1 MRHWLARVRVVAGRC
16 DATCSDASRERAL
29 SPLADRICQRE
40 PVRRNS
46 LFTAKTTYA
55 DKTTGDAMFGA
66 IPASVMDFD
75 VDASGVITG
84 IKVSEV
90 ACVGYRDFAT
100 CTLPRLWDVKQGR
113 GPWMPWMT

>member
-40 PVRRNS
+40 PVRKAPPTTASWPAHDDLRGMQVRRNS

-84 IKVSEV
+84 IKVG
-90 ACVGYRDFAT
+90 A
-100 CTLPRLWDVKQGR
+100 
-113 GPWMPWMT
+113 